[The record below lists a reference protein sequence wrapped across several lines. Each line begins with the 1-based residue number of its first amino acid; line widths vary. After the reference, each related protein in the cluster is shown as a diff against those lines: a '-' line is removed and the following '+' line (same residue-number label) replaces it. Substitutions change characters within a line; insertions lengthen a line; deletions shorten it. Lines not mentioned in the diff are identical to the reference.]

1 MASDEYRFLG
11 SPAVSVILPACNE
24 SALIGACLKALLAS
38 DWPGDTPAPEVI
50 VVANGC
56 VDDTAARARGAID
69 GFAARGWRLRVIERA
84 EGGKLAALNAGDA
97 EALSGIRIYLD
108 ADVTVSKALLAQLYA
123 ALSRP
128 GARYASGR
136 LRITAH
142 GWAARAYART
152 WRQVPFMSDGV
163 PGCGVFAVN
172 AEGRARW
179 PEFPDVISD
188 DTFVRLSFTPEER
201 ASVPAYY
208 EWPIAEGLA
217 ALVRVRRRQDAG
229 VAQVGKLYPRLLGND
244 DKLPLSAI
252 GKLRMALRDPI
263 GFAVYSGVAL
273 LVRLTPQAHPEWSR
287 SR

>member
-1 MASDEYRFLG
+1 MASDESRVTS
-11 SPAVSVILPACNE
+11 SPSLAVILPASNE
-24 SALIGACLKALLAS
+24 GALIGACLKALLAS
-38 DWPGDTPAPEVI
+38 DWPGALPAPEVI

-56 VDDTAARARGAID
+56 RDDTAARARALED
-69 GFAARGWRLRVIERA
+69 DFASRGWSLRVIERA

-97 EALSGIRIYLD
+97 EARAGSRVYLD
-108 ADVTVSKALLAQLYA
+108 ADVTVSRPLLSQIHA

-142 GWAARAYART
+142 GWAARAYARS
-152 WRQVPFMSDGV
+152 WRQVPFMTGGV

-179 PEFPDVISD
+179 QEFPDIISD
-188 DTFVRLSFTPEER
+188 DTFVRLSFTPAER
-201 ASVPAYY
+201 VSVAAHY

-229 VAQVGKLYPRLLGND
+229 VAQVGALYPRLLGND
-244 DKLPLSAI
+244 DKLPLSMS

-273 LVRLTPQAHPEWSR
+273 LVRLTPQGRPEWSR
-287 SR
+287 GR

>member
-1 MASDEYRFLG
+1 MASDEYQFPG

-38 DWPGDTPAPEVI
+38 DWPGDSPAPEVI
-50 VVANGC
+50 VIANGC
-56 VDDTAARARGAID
+56 IDDTAERARGFVE
-69 GFAARGWRLRVIERA
+69 GFAARGWSLRVIERA

-97 EALSGIRIYLD
+97 EAGSGIRIYLD
-108 ADVTVSKALLAQLYA
+108 ADVTVSKALLAQLHA

-179 PEFPDVISD
+179 PEFPDIISD
-188 DTFVRLSFTPEER
+188 DTFVRLSFTPDER
-201 ASVPAYY
+201 ASVPAHY

-229 VAQVGKLYPRLLGND
+229 VAEVGKLYPRLLGND

-273 LVRLTPQAHPEWSR
+273 LVRLTPQVRPEWSR

>member
-1 MASDEYRFLG
+1 MASDEFRFCG

-24 SALIGACLKALLAS
+24 SALIGACLKAVLAS
-38 DWPGDTPAPEVI
+38 DWPGETPAPEVI

-56 VDDTAARARGAID
+56 ADDTAARARNFVD
-69 GFAARGWRLRVIERA
+69 DFASRDWSLRVIERA

-97 EALSGIRIYLD
+97 AARSGIRIYLD
-108 ADVTVSKALLAQLYA
+108 ADVTVSKALLQQLHA

-142 GWAARAYART
+142 GWAARAYARS

-179 PEFPDVISD
+179 QEFPDIISD
-188 DTFVRLSFTPEER
+188 DTFVRLSFAPEER
-201 ASVPAYY
+201 SAVPAHY
-208 EWPIAEGLA
+208 EWPIAEGLP

-229 VAQVGKLYPRLLGND
+229 VAQVGRLYPGLLGND
-244 DKLPLSAI
+244 DKLPLSPL
-252 GKLRMALRDPI
+252 GKLRMALRDPL
-263 GFAVYSGVAL
+263 GFAVYAGVAL
-273 LVRLTPQAHPEWSR
+273 LVRLTPQARPAWSR

>member
-1 MASDEYRFLG
+1 MASDEFRFSG
-11 SPAVSVILPACNE
+11 DPAVSVILPASNE

-38 DWPGDTPAPEVI
+38 DWPGEAPPPEVI

-56 VDDTAARARGAID
+56 RDDTADRARAVAD
-69 GFAARGWRLRVIERA
+69 DFASRGWGLRVIERA

-97 EALSGIRIYLD
+97 AARSGNRIYLD
-108 ADVTVSKALLAQLYA
+108 ADVTVSRGLLAQLHA

-152 WRQVPFMSDGV
+152 WRQVPFMARGV

-179 PEFPDVISD
+179 QDFPDIISD

-201 ASVPAYY
+201 VAVTAHY
-208 EWPIAEGLA
+208 EWPIAEGLR

-229 VAQVGKLYPRLLGND
+229 VAQVGALYPRLLGND
-244 DKLPLSAI
+244 DKLPLSAH
-252 GKLRMALRDPI
+252 GKLRMALRDPL
-263 GFAVYSGVAL
+263 GFAVYTGVAL
-273 LVRLTPQAHPEWSR
+273 LVRLTPQARPDWSR

>member
-1 MASDEYRFLG
+1 MASDESRFCG
-11 SPAVSVILPACNE
+11 SPSVSVILPASNE

-38 DWPGDTPAPEVI
+38 DWPGDAPGPEVI

-56 VDDTAARARGAID
+56 RDDTAARARAFGD
-69 GFAARGWRLRVIERA
+69 DFASRGWSLQVIERT

-97 EALSGIRIYLD
+97 VARAGNRVYLD
-108 ADVTVSKALLAQLYA
+108 ADVTVSKPLLSQLHA

-142 GWAARAYART
+142 GWVARAYART
-152 WRQVPFMSDGV
+152 WRQVPFMTGGV

-179 PEFPDVISD
+179 QDFPDIISD

-201 ASVPAYY
+201 SAVPAHY
-208 EWPIAEGLA
+208 EWPIAEGLP

-229 VAQVGKLYPRLLGND
+229 VAQVGALYPRLLGND
-244 DKLPLSAI
+244 DKLPLSAM

-263 GFAVYSGVAL
+263 GFAVYTGVAL
-273 LVRLTPQAHPEWSR
+273 LVRMSPQAGPDWSR
-287 SR
+287 GR